1 MANVDASIDRE
12 QTMLAVVKQY
22 FVNADAGQASVLDLF
37 TDDVQIYFP
46 KFGIATGKAAFGELA
61 TGLLGSLKS
70 IAHYIFRT
78 SNTSSVRIQ
87 SWSKARPMGRTAK
100 ASNGAAE
107 RRRAEGFVACSSSG
121 VR

>member
-22 FVNADAGQASVLDLF
+22 FVRADAGQASVLDLF

-70 IAHYIFRT
+70 IAHYISDFKY
-78 SNTSSVRIQ
+78 VVGVGF
-87 SWSKARPMGRTAK
+87 GR
-100 ASNGAAE
+100 GRRHDPWGGPRRRRME
-107 RRRAEGFVACSSSG
+107 RRKDGGRKVL
-121 VR
+121 

>member
-12 QTMLAVVKQY
+12 QTMLAVVRQY
-22 FVNADAGQASVLDLF
+22 FVSADAGHANVLDLF

-46 KFGIATGKAAFGELA
+46 KFGVATGKAAFRELA

-70 IAHYIFRT
+70 IAHYIRT
-78 SNTSSVRIQ
+78 SSTSSVRIQ

-100 ASNGAAE
+100 APNGAAG
-107 RRRAEGFVACSSSG
+107 RRRAEGFVACSSSE

>member
-1 MANVDASIDRE
+1 MTNVDASVDRE
-12 QTMLAVVKQY
+12 QTMLAAAKQY
-22 FVNADAGQASVLDLF
+22 FVKADAGDASVLDLF

-70 IAHYIFRT
+70 IAHFISDFKYVVG
-78 SNTSSVRIQ
+78 SDW
-87 SWSKARPMGRTAK
+87 SWSKARPVARTAR
-100 ASNGAAE
+100 APNGAAE
-107 RRRAEGFVACSSSG
+107 RRRAEGFAACSSSV

>member
-22 FVNADAGQASVLDLF
+22 FVSADAGQASVLDLF

-46 KFGIATGKAAFGELA
+46 KFDIAKGKAAFGELA

-70 IAHYIFRT
+70 IAHYIPDFKYVVGAD
-78 SNTSSVRIQ
+78 SVVVE
-87 SWSKARPMGRTAK
+87 ARPMGRTAK
-100 ASNGAAE
+100 ASNGTAE